1 MEHANRLTG
10 LAQPASPSIADALQA
25 AIEQYCPAETA
36 GQRPIEI
43 ELDPR
48 LATTRCDLRA
58 RELLDEL
65 VHRTLACSPAH
76 AELSFSAWLTPRGIE
91 IELATSGSLPDSMPH
106 SAFSRV
112 DQQTYQWPK
121 HGSRLLGSRGYT
133 LYCAR
138 CPQGGQAWTLVLP
151 TRSAIARAA

>member
-1 MEHANRLTG
+1 MEHANRLSG
-10 LAQPASPSIADALQA
+10 FARPASKSIAAALQA
-25 AIEQYCPAETA
+25 AVERYCPS
-36 GQRPIEI
+36 GSGRLWPIEV

-48 LATTRCDLRA
+48 LATTRCDLLA
-58 RELLDEL
+58 CELLDEL
-65 VHRTLACSPAH
+65 VYRTLACSPAH

-91 IELATSGSLPDSMPH
+91 IELATSGSLPDSTPH

-112 DQQTYQWPK
+112 DQQTSQWQK
-121 HGSRLLGSRGYT
+121 HESRPLGSRGYT

-151 TRSAIARAA
+151 TRSAVARAA

>member
-1 MEHANRLTG
+1 MEYANRLTG
-10 LAQPASPSIADALQA
+10 FAKPASQSIAATLQA
-25 AIEQYCPAETA
+25 AIEHYCTPGA
-36 GQRPIEI
+36 GSLRPIEV

-48 LATTRCDLRA
+48 LAMTRCDVLA
-58 RELLDEL
+58 SELLDEL
-65 VHRTLACSPAH
+65 VHRTMACSPAH

-91 IELATSGSLPDSMPH
+91 IELATTGTLPDSTPH

-112 DQQTYQWPK
+112 DQQTALWQTSEP
-121 HGSRLLGSRGYT
+121 RPLGSRGYT

-151 TRSAIARAA
+151 TRSAVARAA